1 MIRARSN
8 PIVSAVL
15 AQKFCGFS
23 RVVPQPGVGRAV
35 SRFVHRL
42 AWLVVV
48 AGCAGP
54 AASTTPPTPTSR
66 AEPAPPTEP
75 AAEPT
80 KPAIEIKRGTAIT
93 VDGRATTGEWAD
105 AGSLAIETAP
115 GWHVEVRFKHDGTA
129 LVFAF
134 ANLAS
139 AKRDAF
145 RYPEIVLDIKNDGGP
160 MMGTDDHWFHASFQD
175 CAGSAGVN
183 DYKSCVPEGAGWSA
197 NNYVSQD
204 AAPELIEISIPFA
217 KLGLTAG
224 QREIGIAF
232 DVTDTMETWSFWP
245 TRAQLAIPATWGH
258 ATIVP

>member
-1 MIRARSN
+1 M
-8 PIVSAVL
+8 L
-15 AQKFCGFS
+15 
-23 RVVPQPGVGRAV
+23 QPGVRRAV
-35 SRFVHRL
+35 PDLVHRL
-42 AWLVVV
+42 VVVAV

-54 AASTTPPTPTSR
+54 AAPTTPPTPTSR
-66 AEPAPPTEP
+66 VEASPPPAETPEAVR
-75 AAEPT
+75 
-80 KPAIEIKRGTAIT
+80 PAIEIRRGTPIT
-93 VDGRATTGEWAD
+93 VDGKATTGEWAD

-115 GWHVEVRFKHDGTA
+115 GWRVEVRFKHDGTT

-145 RYPEIVLDIKNDGGP
+145 RYPEVVLDIKNDGGP
-160 MMGTDDHWFHASFQD
+160 MMSADDHWFHASFRD
-175 CAGSAGVN
+175 CASSAGVN

-204 AAPELIEISIPFA
+204 AAPELIEIAIPFA
-217 KLGLTAG
+217 KLGLTAAH
-224 QREIGIAF
+224 REIGLAF

-245 TRAQLAIPATWGH
+245 SRAQLAIPATWGR